1 MTKSK
6 NEAIISTRCN
16 IKVQNKFL
24 QVSDFYQLMF
34 DQFCHAEE
42 RNISTN
48 LNFIL
53 KIKDMIEYQ
62 EGFHTYYVY
71 ILTNKAKTV
80 LYTGVTNNLKIRLQQ
95 HKYSLNPNS
104 FTAKYN
110 VHFLLYF
117 EKFTWIQVAIAK
129 EKEIKGWKK
138 DKKITLIK
146 TINPDL
152 NFLNDLFE

>member
-1 MTKSK
+1 
-6 NEAIISTRCN
+6 
-16 IKVQNKFL
+16 
-24 QVSDFYQLMF
+24 
-34 DQFCHAEE
+34 
-42 RNISTN
+42 
-48 LNFIL
+48 
-53 KIKDMIEYQ
+53 MIEYQ

-95 HKYSLNPNS
+95 HKESLNPNS
-104 FTAKYN
+104 FTSKYK
-110 VHFLLYF
+110 VFYLLYF
-117 EKFTWIQVAIAK
+117 EKFTWIQLAIAK
-129 EKEIKGWKK
+129 EKEIKGWKR